1 METANIAQSRPAVI
15 AEITPTSTL
24 RAATTPT
31 MFQIPGKARLRIP
44 CDLAMTPYRSVN
56 ESINATSP
64 SVAAVSLSASTRSD
78 DSIASDVAITAKTP
92 PIAIMLFLASAANF
106 DSPSRAANQ
115 KLKTDIAPI
124 ALRIL
129 SSGKYPNAAITAVIA
144 SIAPAAANNVTPA
157 FAANSPASLEAAISR
172 ANTTPI
178 TPTAHKPLFRS
189 FLLMLPSN
197 LIDIGKSVRA
207 AEKPSKPRP
216 AFAAYLLILPPS
228 ALSITNITPV
238 RAAIETNDLSQS
250 VVSIAVG
257 ISWSSLNRISI
268 APDTASNAMP
278 ALSTYILAGPLS
290 NFSMSTIAPI
300 RPTN

>member
-1 METANIAQSRPAVI
+1 
-15 AEITPTSTL
+15 
-24 RAATTPT
+24 
-31 MFQIPGKARLRIP
+31 MFHIPGKARLRIP
-44 CDLAMTPYRSVN
+44 CDAAITPYRTVN
-56 ESINATSP
+56 ESIKVLRP
-64 SVAAVSLSASTRSD
+64 SAAAISLLVSIRSD

-92 PIAIMLFLASAANF
+92 PIAIMLFLASLAKYDRPSNAAN
-106 DSPSRAANQ
+106 R
-115 KLKTDIAPI
+115 IPI
-124 ALRIL
+124 ARTAFIPCCIL

-197 LIDIGKSVRA
+197 LIDIGRRAKA
-207 AEKPSKPRP
+207 AENPSKPRP

-238 RAAIETNDLSQS
+238 NAAIDNNDLSQS

-257 ISWSSLNRISI
+257 ISWRSLNRISI
-268 APDTASNAMP
+268 APDTASSAIP
-278 ALSTYILAGPLS
+278 ALSTYMLAGPLS
-290 NFSMSTIAPI
+290 NFSIRTMAAMKPTI
-300 RPTN
+300 